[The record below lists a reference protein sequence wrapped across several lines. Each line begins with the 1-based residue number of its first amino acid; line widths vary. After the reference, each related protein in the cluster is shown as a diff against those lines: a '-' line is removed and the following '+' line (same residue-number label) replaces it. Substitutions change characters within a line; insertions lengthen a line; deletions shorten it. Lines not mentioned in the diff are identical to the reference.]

1 MKFKSLNTFLRVEK
15 FNRLELKMSLKN
27 YFERVFKNLSALEN
41 KMQTG
46 FRFSQSE
53 INEMISSAR
62 NENLQ
67 FFESLARMPELT
79 AFDVSYLLSSVSLS
93 MEKIEILKKASSLYK
108 EDEFKAQG
116 QTFSDFVFIIGAN
129 IDNLNMENLEVFKD
143 LVQCK
148 NELYDFSKALQ
159 NPIKCKQTRKKEL
172 QFAFQNV
179 FIE

>member
-1 MKFKSLNTFLRVEK
+1 MG
-15 FNRLELKMSLKN
+15 LKN

-53 INEMISSAR
+53 INEIISSAKT
-62 NENLQ
+62 ENLQ
-67 FFESLARMPELT
+67 FFENLARMPELT
-79 AFDVSYLLSSVSLS
+79 AFDVSYLLSSVKLS

-108 EDEFKAQG
+108 EEEFKAQG
-116 QTFSDFVFIIGAN
+116 QTFSDFVFRIGAN
-129 IDNLNMENLEVFKD
+129 IDNLNMENIEVFKD

-159 NPIKCKQTRKKEL
+159 NPIKCKAARKKEM

-179 FIE
+179 FVE

>member
-1 MKFKSLNTFLRVEK
+1 MG
-15 FNRLELKMSLKN
+15 LKH
-27 YFERVFKNLSALEN
+27 YFERVFKNLTALEN

-53 INEMISSAR
+53 INEILSSAKT
-62 NENLQ
+62 ENLQ
-67 FFESLARMPELT
+67 YFESLARMPELT
-79 AFDVSYLLSSVSLS
+79 LFDVGYLMSSVNLTI
-93 MEKIEILKKASSLYK
+93 EKIAILKKASSLYK
-108 EDEFKAQG
+108 EEEFKAQG
-116 QTFSDFVFIIGAN
+116 QTFSDFVFRIGAN

-159 NPIKCKQTRKKEL
+159 NPIKYKHTKRKEL

-179 FIE
+179 FVE

>member
-1 MKFKSLNTFLRVEK
+1 
-15 FNRLELKMSLKN
+15 
-27 YFERVFKNLSALEN
+27 
-41 KMQTG
+41 
-46 FRFSQSE
+46 
-53 INEMISSAR
+53 
-62 NENLQ
+62 
-67 FFESLARMPELT
+67 MPELT

-116 QTFSDFVFIIGAN
+116 QTFSDFVFRIGAN

-159 NPIKCKQTRKKEL
+159 NPIKCKQNKKEKNCSL
-172 QFAFQNV
+172 LFQNV